1 GDCRAALIPLHMPDA
16 APNGKMAAASAPKV
30 ARLVWMSK
38 DHKASS
44 PDEYKRITE
53 LGGFVN
59 DGRVEGLEP
68 SRTLGDFDVKMKV
81 KKGVISIV
89 PEVRCQEVS
98 DGTSPGQAI
107 LVCATDGVWDVISG
121 QDVCDLIHARKDIV
135 RLQLALSGEVPAGT
149 SQPLRD
155 FAEDLVQ
162 FAVARGSRDDCTA
175 VAALIDVRSPGK
187 RGSGGVS
194 FPGAGAGSASRSA
207 PSVLPPMSSSGRAAH
222 SK

>member
-1 GDCRAALIPLHMPDA
+1 MNGEEISGETPGPPCWHVSAGDR
-16 APNGKMAAASAPKV
+16 
-30 ARLVWMSK
+30 
-38 DHKASS
+38 
-44 PDEYKRITE
+44 
-53 LGGFVN
+53 
-59 DGRVEGLEP
+59 EGLFT
-68 SRTLGDFDVKMKV
+68 SRRSGGGEGME
-81 KKGVISIV
+81 
-89 PEVRCQEVS
+89 EVNVEC
-98 DGTSPGQAI
+98 SPFSLFCRGE
-107 LVCATDGVWDVISG
+107 
-121 QDVCDLIHARKDIV
+121 DIV